1 MLTTTLWAAQ
11 IVLALFFLFAALPK
25 IAGRGID
32 RWAGFD
38 DLPRSIVILT
48 GVVELAAP
56 FALVL
61 PVLLGAF
68 EWTTP
73 LAAAGLAVVTLMASG
88 FHIRAGEWLPAL
100 ETALCAALAGAVAVG
115 RWDLLATGP
124 HLDADLLVPV
134 IGLVTVALTINL
146 IAIFRGPAPSRSAQS
161 GQAAPA
167 AQADRATQAAQ
178 ADDPADAPASATR

>member
-38 DLPRSIVILT
+38 DLPRSIVVLT
-48 GVVELAAP
+48 GVAELVAP

-61 PVLLGAF
+61 PLLLGAF

-88 FHIRAGEWLPAL
+88 FHVRAGEWLPAL
-100 ETALCAALAGAVAVG
+100 ETALWAALAGAIAVG
-115 RWDLLATGP
+115 RWGLLATGP

-146 IAIFRGPAPSRSAQS
+146 VAIFRGPAPSRSAQTEPAPAQPAQPS
-161 GQAAPA
+161 APA
-167 AQADRATQAAQ
+167 AR
-178 ADDPADAPASATR
+178 

>member
-11 IVLALFFLFAALPK
+11 AVLALFFLFAALPK

-38 DLPRSIVILT
+38 DLPRSIVVVT
-48 GVVELAAP
+48 GVAELVAP

-61 PVLLGAF
+61 PMLLGTL

-88 FHIRAGEWLPAL
+88 FHVRAGEWLPAL
-100 ETALCAALAGAVAVG
+100 ETALWATLAGSVAVG

-124 HLDADLLVPV
+124 HLGADLLVPV
-134 IGLVTVALTINL
+134 IGLVTAALAVNL
-146 IAIFRGPAPSRSAQS
+146 FLIFRAPAPSRAAAAPEPTLTPASPARPTSAQPTQPAQPVES
-161 GQAAPA
+161 GP
-167 AQADRATQAAQ
+167 R
-178 ADDPADAPASATR
+178 